1 MERYIE
7 IEQAIRIATS
17 LCERFSEYVL
27 SDDDKRRIA
36 SKLNNAAFDEAERYM
51 PLDSDDVLNR
61 IFEHY
66 KKDVA
71 REIFEEIEKYM
82 MDSVDVTH
90 TAYKTIGTSTFA
102 ILKKKYTEGQK

>member
-71 REIFEEIEKYM
+71 REIFEEIEEY
-82 MDSVDVTH
+82 
-90 TAYKTIGTSTFA
+90 TASWCGDYFISIEKLDE
-102 ILKKKYTEGQK
+102 LKKKYTEGQK

>member
-71 REIFEEIEKYM
+71 REIFEEIEKLHLHITNEFDLRRYE
-82 MDSVDVTH
+82 
-90 TAYKTIGTSTFA
+90 A
-102 ILKKKYTEGQK
+102 LKKKYTEVQK